1 MASVENIP
9 QGGDGRTRA
18 TYFDV
23 ARDSAHAVIVRLTG
37 RPVVQ
42 GSQRL
47 NRDAAAYS
55 IARSSRALTAECV
68 VGFSHKPH
76 HRIPATDTARVMLIS
91 FTLIKS
97 EGAGK
102 ARRRLTPAA
111 RLREKMQ
118 A

>member
-9 QGGDGRTRA
+9 QGGDGHTRA

-68 VGFSHKPH
+68 VGLLQKP
-76 HRIPATDTARVMLIS
+76 RFLVPATDPARVMLIS
-91 FTLIKS
+91 FALIKS

-111 RLREKMQ
+111 RLRKKCR
-118 A
+118 